1 MLGGILLVR
10 LVLIIAQACVIY
22 SISRVF
28 FILLEK
34 IDNNRTLE
42 KNSNRKMGLAVSV
55 ILLSMFCLTHLIVFP
70 NPDIQ
75 VISINVVVMS
85 ITMLATKYIKR
96 NVLLNK

>member
-1 MLGGILLVR
+1 MMAGV
-10 LVLIIAQACVIY
+10 VLIRLLLIMAQACVIY
-22 SISRVF
+22 YAARVSF
-28 FILLEK
+28 VLLEK
-34 IDNNRTLE
+34 IDHSRALV
-42 KNSNRKMGLAVSV
+42 KNPNRKVGLAGSV